1 MMNRRQF
8 ILWTT
13 SAILLNSCSG
23 KKKRY
28 AKISQGSTILA
39 LGDSLTA
46 GYGVERGEDYP
57 SQLTKLTNFNVIN
70 GGVSGDTSEQAL
82 ARLQPLLD
90 EHNPKLVIVS
100 IGGNDFLRKLPEST
114 TRQNI
119 GQIIKRIQAKNIPVI
134 LVAIPHFTASAL
146 IGSVKEHPLY
156 DDLAKEYD
164 VALLKGAWAKVLGDD
179 SMKSDMVHGNAKGYR
194 FFAEQ
199 MADFFKQIGVSR

>member
-1 MMNRRQF
+1 M
-8 ILWTT
+8 
-13 SAILLNSCSG
+13 
-23 KKKRY
+23 
-28 AKISQGSTILA
+28 
-39 LGDSLTA
+39 
-46 GYGVERGEDYP
+46 
-57 SQLTKLTNFNVIN
+57 
-70 GGVSGDTSEQAL
+70 
-82 ARLQPLLD
+82 
-90 EHNPKLVIVS
+90 
-100 IGGNDFLRKLPEST
+100 RKLPEST

-146 IGSVKEHPLY
+146 VGSVKEHPLY
-156 DDLAKEYD
+156 DDLAKEYN